1 MLITALQQSDSVI
14 YTYIYIYFFLY
25 FFGYSER
32 EWKMLY
38 NPITIIFYDS
48 MIHFI
53 QGILVVRIEKSF
65 LFPDELDSLYG
76 VESLAFLEVFN
87 HKQDH
92 FWQIDYRGHSG
103 VLKYGPQ
110 FINLR
115 IT

>member
-1 MLITALQQSDSVI
+1 
-14 YTYIYIYFFLY
+14 
-25 FFGYSER
+25 
-32 EWKMLY
+32 MLY

-76 VESLAFLEVFN
+76 VESLALLEVFN
-87 HKQDH
+87 HKLDH